1 MRRLDW
7 TRGRGGLREW
17 RAGWLDSLWPFEAER
32 QAVHR
37 MEDSETTGRSYMASM
52 SHGKE
57 PSTAACLLAM

>member
-1 MRRLDW
+1 M
-7 TRGRGGLREW
+7 REW

-37 MEDSETTGRSYMASM
+37 LEDLETTGRSYMASM

-57 PSTAACLLAM
+57 PSTAAAFLLAM